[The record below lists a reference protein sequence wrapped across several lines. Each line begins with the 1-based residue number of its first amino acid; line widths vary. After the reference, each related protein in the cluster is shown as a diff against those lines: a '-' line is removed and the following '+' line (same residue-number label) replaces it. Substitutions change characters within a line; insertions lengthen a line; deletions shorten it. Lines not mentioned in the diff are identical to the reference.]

1 MKHGVIL
8 DSEGYGSVE
17 SMEGDFA
24 GGICGES
31 LTVIRHCFALCSVSG
46 NKNVGGIAG
55 YGDTLKDCY
64 AMADCSAKAGRK
76 GAIAGQIVRYD
87 TRRNEEE
94 TKVSGNYY
102 VSDELCGID
111 NVSYAGMAEP
121 VSYEALLATPQL
133 PSAFRHLRVIFR
145 IEDTY
150 LGEQEVAFGESLSA
164 LQYPEIPEKEG

>member
-1 MKHGVIL
+1 MEIEDVSNITAGKTDNCINRGIIRGDINVGGIAGAMSIDEEDPEDNAAGNMNYQIGRKYFTRCVITNCVNDGYITAKKDGVGGIAGYMKHGVIL

-64 AMADCSAKAGRK
+64 AMADCSA
-76 GAIAGQIVRYD
+76 
-87 TRRNEEE
+87 
-94 TKVSGNYY
+94 
-102 VSDELCGID
+102 
-111 NVSYAGMAEP
+111 
-121 VSYEALLATPQL
+121 
-133 PSAFRHLRVIFR
+133 
-145 IEDTY
+145 
-150 LGEQEVAFGESLSA
+150 
-164 LQYPEIPEKEG
+164 